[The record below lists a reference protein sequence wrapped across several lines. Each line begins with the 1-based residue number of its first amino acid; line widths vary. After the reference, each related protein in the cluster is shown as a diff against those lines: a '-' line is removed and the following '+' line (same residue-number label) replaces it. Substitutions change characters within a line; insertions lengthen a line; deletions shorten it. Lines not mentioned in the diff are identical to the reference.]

1 MCTAA
6 PELDMD
12 SSWKEDGSGEG
23 FTYTPCIEIFDEQ
36 SQEARNHAK
45 LLDISPMASAYNQ
58 YYLPFLEIHEP
69 RQFAKVQQ
77 FPLH

>member
-23 FTYTPCIEIFDEQ
+23 FTYTPCIEIFDKQ
-36 SQEARNHAK
+36 SQEA
-45 LLDISPMASAYNQ
+45 
-58 YYLPFLEIHEP
+58 E
-69 RQFAKVQQ
+69 V
-77 FPLH
+77 